1 MTVTAAAC
9 EQAIR
14 LLRGAGVA
22 GLADASPDVWAAV
35 LNAAPLTTIGAGGRR
50 TPVTRPDGTTAVLGP
65 EDREVLPAATRIAS
79 VGGRFVQAAD
89 LAAAIQDRRH
99 GDRQTRVARIRADAA
114 AHGPLIPDGLGG
126 DVAAELAW
134 RRAATA
140 AIGAGADRPRA
151 EARAWAAIGRAPAAL
166 APGADRSGDVRR
178 LITAGAPEP
187 SRDSP
192 VTAGSRRAG
201 GERLRRVPAGTSPTQ
216 PHEHTRETRP

>member
-1 MTVTAAAC
+1 M
-9 EQAIR
+9 
-14 LLRGAGVA
+14 
-22 GLADASPDVWAAV
+22 
-35 LNAAPLTTIGAGGRR
+35 
-50 TPVTRPDGTTAVLGP
+50 
-65 EDREVLPAATRIAS
+65 
-79 VGGRFVQAAD
+79 QAAD

-192 VTAGSRRAG
+192 VTAGSRRTG